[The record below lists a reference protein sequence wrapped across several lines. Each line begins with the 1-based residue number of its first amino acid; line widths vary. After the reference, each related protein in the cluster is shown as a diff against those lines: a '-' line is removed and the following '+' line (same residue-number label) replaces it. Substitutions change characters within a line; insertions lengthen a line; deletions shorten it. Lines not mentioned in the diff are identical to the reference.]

1 MRTLNPSENG
11 RLKQNGELESAIA
24 VAIDGWR
31 VTGTELEEELK
42 ELGHLALTAGAK
54 VEEVVIQERSKPDPG
69 TLIGSGKIEELLE
82 IADDYDVIIFNDTLK
97 PAQHN
102 KIRKTF
108 DNQEVKKDVRV
119 IDRSDLILDIF
130 AQRAQTKDAKMQ
142 VELAQLQH
150 NLPRKR
156 GWGEALTRLGGGI
169 GTRGPGETK
178 MQIKERDIRQRID
191 QLQEKVDEIRSQRQ
205 TQRKRRDGMPEVSLV
220 GYTNAGKSTLLNAM
234 SNAEAKK
241 EDKLFATLDTKT
253 RRVHLEADRF
263 FLMTD
268 TVGFINR
275 MPDKLMEAF
284 KASLEELSRS
294 DALLHVVDISSARVD
309 DKLQTVADTLEELGM
324 EEQYK
329 FRVFNKID
337 LVDEH
342 IVDRY
347 RDRFP
352 DAYFIS
358 AETGEGLTELKQ
370 DIYRYFLDKNLVDR
384 PDYAKNLPLE
394 GSISA

>member
-1 MRTLNPSENG
+1 LIPLIESSEKHI
-11 RLKQNGELESAIA
+11 KQNGQLERVIA

-31 VTGTELEEELK
+31 VTGQALEEELK
-42 ELGHLALTAGAK
+42 ELGHLAITAGAK
-54 VEEVVIQERSKPDPG
+54 IEDVVVQERNKPDPG
-69 TLIGSGKIEELLE
+69 TLIGSGKVDELLE
-82 IADDYDVIIFNDTLK
+82 VADQYDMILFNDSLK

-102 KIRKTF
+102 KLRKTF
-108 DNQEVKKDVRV
+108 KDADKEIKVL
-119 IDRSDLILDIF
+119 DRSDIILDIF

-178 MQIKERDIRQRID
+178 MTIKERDIRQRIT
-191 QLQEKVDEIRSQRQ
+191 QLKRKVDDIRSKRK
-205 TQRKRRDGMPEVSLV
+205 TQRKRRDGIPEVSLV
-220 GYTNAGKSTLLNAM
+220 GYTNAGKSTLLNSM
-234 SNAEAKK
+234 SNADARK
-241 EDKLFATLDTKT
+241 EDRLFATLDTKT

-275 MPDKLMEAF
+275 MPEKLMEAF
-284 KASLEELSRS
+284 KATLEELGRS
-294 DALLHVVDISSARVD
+294 NYLLHLVDISSARVD
-309 DKLQTVADTLEELGM
+309 DKLETITQTLDELGLTDRPRI
-324 EEQYK
+324 
-329 FRVFNKID
+329 RVFNKID
-337 LVDEH
+337 LVDDT
-342 IVDRY
+342 IVDRF

-358 AETGEGLTELKQ
+358 AEHGEGLTELKQ
-370 DIYRYFLDKNLVDR
+370 DLYRYFLDQSMVER

-394 GSISA
+394 GSVSA

>member
-1 MRTLNPSENG
+1 MTIDPTDNK
-11 RLKQNGELESAIA
+11 RLKQDGELESAIA

-31 VTGTELEEELK
+31 VTGAELEEELK

-54 VEEVVIQERSKPDPG
+54 LEKVVVQERSKPDPG
-69 TLIGSGKIEELLE
+69 TLIGSGKVDELLAM
-82 IADDYDVIIFNDTLK
+82 ADDYDLIIFNDVLK

-102 KIRKTF
+102 KLRKTF
-108 DNQEVKKDVRV
+108 KNQDVDKGVRV

-130 AQRAQTKDAKMQ
+130 AQRAETKDAKMQ

-205 TQRKRRDGMPEVSLV
+205 TQRKRRDGIPEVSLV
-220 GYTNAGKSTLLNAM
+220 GYTNAGKSTLLNAL

-284 KASLEELSRS
+284 KATLEEIGRS
-294 DALLHVVDISSARVD
+294 DALLHVIDISSARVD
-309 DKLQTVADTLEELGM
+309 DKLTTVADTLEELGM
-324 EEQYK
+324 EDQHT
-329 FRVFNKID
+329 FRVFNKVD
-337 LVDEH
+337 LVDDH

-347 RDRFP
+347 RERFP
-352 DAYFIS
+352 DAYFVS
-358 AETGEGLTELKQ
+358 AEEGEGLTELKQ
-370 DIYRYFLDKNLVDR
+370 DIYRYFLDENLVER
-384 PDYAKNLPLE
+384 PDYAENLPLE